1 MTFEVMARHNPRM
14 QIIERPIARTE
25 IIFKTRIVKSKY
37 KDFTKIIL
45 VDKND
50 AIRATISHS
59 L

>member
-1 MTFEVMARHNPRM
+1 M